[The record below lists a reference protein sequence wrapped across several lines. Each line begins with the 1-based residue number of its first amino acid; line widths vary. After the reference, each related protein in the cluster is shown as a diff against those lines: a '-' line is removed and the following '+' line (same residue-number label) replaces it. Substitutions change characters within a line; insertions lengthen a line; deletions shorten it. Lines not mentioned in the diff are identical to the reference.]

1 MHSSNTSSKEKAF
14 DLNAPNSAT
23 SLCIRPDSWWQC
35 LANVAKLVMN
45 HLEVL
50 KGVCSRY
57 LCGKHLWQNDRGVLL
72 TASFSINDAQN
83 KKMRKA
89 LVRKHTTN
97 EKKRNKWQNIHNRKS
112 NSHVLE
118 GEIDGPNSSVE
129 SSLSGMKLVK
139 QLHKWHAN
147 SLTNISSNKKAST
160 QPLRTTGEQDYHIS
174 HHH

>member
-57 LCGKHLWQNDRGVLL
+57 LCGKHL
-72 TASFSINDAQN
+72 
-83 KKMRKA
+83 
-89 LVRKHTTN
+89 
-97 EKKRNKWQNIHNRKS
+97 
-112 NSHVLE
+112 
-118 GEIDGPNSSVE
+118 
-129 SSLSGMKLVK
+129 
-139 QLHKWHAN
+139 
-147 SLTNISSNKKAST
+147 
-160 QPLRTTGEQDYHIS
+160 
-174 HHH
+174 